1 MVTPSADSNGAELLH
16 LLWILPLLLLIFF
29 LSSPRFRGDIAETRV
44 RRILATGLE
53 HKLFTVFNDVV
64 LPTGGGT
71 TRIDHLVVS
80 RYGIF
85 VIHSVYVRGW
95 ISGTRVQERWKQ
107 TSIGRSSRF
116 ENPLHRSRL
125 QVEALQRLTG
135 YPAAVFHALVVLVGI
150 KGFRK
155 SPPDNVVTA
164 ETLLAQVRR
173 KAQPLLSPEQAEQAT
188 RIIEEGRL
196 ERAGVRLLKPVSLV
210 RLLLLLL
217 LLAGAWWVF
226 AEDVKRLVTEW
237 RQTSEQRSA
246 PEQFHADGS
255 RKTQRELWEDSLV
268 CAYSPDTGRCACY
281 EPGGG
286 RAEIDA
292 ALCRT
297 LAERGSVLER

>member
-1 MVTPSADSNGAELLH
+1 LLH

-53 HKLFTVFNDVV
+53 RNLFTVFNDVV

-71 TRIDHLVVS
+71 TRIDHVVVS

-95 ISGTRVQERWKQ
+95 ISGTKVEERWRQ

-116 ENPLHRSRL
+116 DNPLHRSQL

-135 YPAAVFHALVVLVGI
+135 YPGSVFHALVVLVGL

-155 SPPDNVVTA
+155 PPPEQVVTA
-164 ETLLAQVRR
+164 ENLLAQLRR

-188 RIIEEGRL
+188 RAIEAGRID
-196 ERAGVRLLKPVSLV
+196 RSGSRLARPVSLV

-226 AEDVKRLVTEW
+226 AGDVRRLITEW
-237 RQTSEQRSA
+237 QQNSERQSA
-246 PEQFHADGS
+246 AEQFHPDGS
-255 RKTQRELWEDSLV
+255 RKTERELWEDALV

-281 EPGGG
+281 EPGGS
-286 RAEIDA
+286 RVDIDA
-292 ALCRT
+292 ARCRS

>member
-1 MVTPSADSNGAELLH
+1 LLH
-16 LLWILPLLLLIFF
+16 LLWILPLLLLIYF

-53 HKLFTVFNDVV
+53 RNLFTVFNDVL

-71 TRIDHLVVS
+71 TQIDHVVVS

-85 VIHSVYVRGW
+85 VIDSVYVRGW
-95 ISGTRVQERWKQ
+95 ISGTKVQERWRQ

-116 ENPLHRSRL
+116 ENPLHRSQL

-135 YPAAVFHALVVLVGI
+135 YPGSVFHALVVLVGL

-155 SPPDNVVTA
+155 PPPDRVVTA
-164 ETLLAQVRR
+164 ESLLAQLRR

-188 RIIEEGRL
+188 RAIEARRL
-196 ERAGVRLLKPVSLV
+196 DRSGLRGLPGPVSLV

-217 LLAGAWWVF
+217 LLAGGWWVF

-237 RQTSEQRSA
+237 QQNSERRSA
-246 PEQFHADGS
+246 AEQFHPDGS
-255 RKTQRELWEDSLV
+255 RKTERELWEDSLV

-281 EPGGG
+281 EPGGS
-286 RAEIDA
+286 RVDIDA
-292 ALCRT
+292 ARCRS